1 MTDNFNFDDYDFG
14 NSPLAHTVDDAI
26 RALEEGENETG
37 TAVAYGLSD
46 LPSSEVARF
55 KQTWSQLDTKSRYA
69 LVEHLTDISESNF
82 ELDYRTVGFVALKD
96 NDRDVRAKAIDLLWT
111 DESSQL
117 LEELV
122 HMARWDADNTVR
134 ARAMSGLGRF
144 IRLGEYGK
152 IRSQYRDA
160 AQEAAI
166 DIWSNTNEQVTVRRR
181 ALEAISN
188 SSNPVVS
195 EIILEG
201 YNSHD
206 DRLVVS
212 AVYGMGRSCDERWA
226 STVLQELASDDPAM
240 RYEAARASGELELQ
254 AAIPALRRLALSGE
268 RDIQEASIW
277 ALGEIG
283 GDKALQVLD
292 KIAESLTGESW
303 QEVIDEA
310 INNASLGMG
319 LPDLVDFQE
328 LEDL

>member
-1 MTDNFNFDDYDFG
+1 MTDNFNLDDYDFG
-14 NSPLAHTVDDAI
+14 NSPLSHSVDDAI

-37 TAVAYGLSD
+37 TAIAYGLSD
-46 LPSSEVARF
+46 LPASNVERF
-55 KQTWSQLDTKSRYA
+55 RETWAQLDTKSRYA
-69 LVEHLTDISESNF
+69 LIEHLTDISESNF
-82 ELDYRTVGFVALKD
+82 ELDYRTVGFVALHD
-96 NDRDVRAKAIDLLWT
+96 DDRDIRAKAIDLLWT
-111 DESSQL
+111 DESSKL

-122 HMARWDADNTVR
+122 HMARWDVDNTVR
-134 ARAMSGLGRF
+134 AKAMSDLGRF

-152 IRSQYRDA
+152 IKPRYRDA

-166 DIWSNTNEQVTVRRR
+166 DIWSNTDEQVSVRRR

-206 DRLVVS
+206 ERLVTS
-212 AVYGMGRSCDERWA
+212 AVYGMGRSCDDRWA
-226 STVLQELASDDPAM
+226 STVLQELANEDPAM

-254 AAIPALRRLALSGE
+254 AAIPALQRLALSGE

-283 GDKALQVLD
+283 GDKALQVLE

-310 INNASLGMG
+310 INNASLGMD
-319 LPDLVDFQE
+319 LPDLVDFQDF
-328 LEDL
+328 EDM